1 MTAQVTS
8 ISRTRAAAVKAE
20 TQARLSIR
28 LVALLLG
35 SVAVLAVVGLGT
47 LWSASSVV
55 SLREFG
61 VSTYYL
67 SRQIAWLGAGGLLAG
82 LGAVVPYRLYRR
94 LAVPIHLVSLAG
106 LVAVL
111 AIGHRVGGATSWLR
125 VGGIS
130 LQPSE
135 FSKLALVVFLAAV
148 LESRQHLLVWFSR
161 YFWLVVGSLGV
172 TTALILL
179 QPDLGTVLVLG
190 GSALVVL
197 IASQAPLLY
206 SLATAFGGGLFGLG
220 FAWSAEYRWQ
230 RITSF
235 LDPFADRFDT
245 GLQAVQGLLA
255 LGTGGWFGVGLGA
268 SRARWEFLPNAHTD
282 FLFAILG
289 EEAGLIGGLCVLT
302 LFVVFTLTAIAISM
316 RAPDG
321 FGRLLGLGIT
331 GWISIQ
337 ALINIGGVVG
347 LMPITGLPLP
357 FMSVG
362 GSALVAELAGVGIL
376 VNLAKAGRRR

>member
-20 TQARLSIR
+20 NQARLSVR
-28 LVALLLG
+28 LVTLLLG
-35 SVAVLAVVGLGT
+35 STAVLAVVGLGT

-61 VSTYYL
+61 VGTYYF
-67 SRQIAWLGAGGLLAG
+67 SRQIVWLGVGGCLLG
-82 LGAVVPYRLYRR
+82 LGAVIPYRVYRR
-94 LAVPIHLVSLAG
+94 LAVPMHLLSLSG
-106 LVAVL
+106 LVMVL
-111 AIGHRVGGATSWLR
+111 VVGYRAGGATSWLP

-130 LQPSE
+130 IQPSE

-148 LESRQHLLVWFSR
+148 LERRQHLLVWFSR
-161 YFWLVVGSLGV
+161 YFWLVVGSLGA

-179 QPDLGTVLVLG
+179 QPDLGTVMVLG
-190 GSALVVL
+190 ASALVVL
-197 IASQAPLLY
+197 VASRAPLRY
-206 SLATAFGGGLFGLG
+206 SLATGVGGVLAGLG

-255 LGTGGWFGVGLGA
+255 LGTGGWFGVGWGA

-289 EEAGLIGGLCVLT
+289 EEAGLVGSLSVVA
-302 LFVVFTLTAIAISM
+302 LFVVFTLTALAISL

-321 FGRLLGLGIT
+321 FGRLLGLGIA

-347 LMPITGLPLP
+347 LLPITGLPLP

-362 GSALVAELAGVGIL
+362 GSALVTELAGVGIL
-376 VNLAKAGRRR
+376 INLAKAGGRQ